1 MAHTMNIH
9 ADEIETFRVV
19 HPLYDA
25 PEEKCDVDGRGP
37 MEMTPG
43 VKLALMSL
51 RAYLVVMVLMVVY
64 HFVSIAR

>member
-1 MAHTMNIH
+1 MAHTMNLH
-9 ADEIETFRVV
+9 TDEIETFRVV
-19 HPLYDA
+19 HPLYDT
-25 PEEKCDVDGRGP
+25 PEEKCDVAGLGP

-64 HFVSIAR
+64 HFVAVAK